1 MSNFHRLARKPIAFA
16 VTSLFVGPLLISTT
30 SFAAEKQINIDAPSV
45 PITGNPLGVSSDQ
58 LVVPVSILN
67 GRELSL
73 RRESTLGE
81 TLNGTPG
88 VNSSFFG
95 PNSSRPIIRGMDGD
109 RVRMMQNGVGLLDAS
124 ALSPDHAL
132 GVDPF
137 IAEQIE
143 VIRGPATV
151 LYGAGAIG
159 GVVNVIDHR
168 IPKEPINGATG
179 RGEVRYGG
187 ADQEK
192 GGVAVIDV
200 GNGTFAIHADAYQ
213 RKTEDL
219 SIPGYAVTRRGEA
232 DGGERV
238 RKGRLVNSGA
248 ESNGGAFGAS
258 LTFDKGHIG
267 VSVSTA
273 ASKYGVPTGTSEL
286 TNIDMLSQRTE
297 LSSEVRELGTFV
309 ERIKFR
315 MAHTDYQH
323 TEFADKTAESRYLNS
338 GVEGTLE
345 AAHQKI
351 GDMSGV
357 VGFQFENTKLK
368 TLGFGEHGHSLL
380 PSTQTTRKG
389 IYLYEELPLDRLKL
403 SAGGRIDKINIRS
416 GGGGDDHD
424 GEPHFGNPSSKH
436 FNTANLSGGALFKL
450 DDNWSV
456 GTNLTHTERA
466 PTANEL
472 FVNGVH
478 HATSLYELGNSDL
491 KKERSNGV
499 DAQLRWKDAK
509 NSFNVSAYYTRFQ
522 NFINLYKTGDLVN
535 DHGELD
541 PGLSDPDYVPPY
553 DISKAIFRGDKVTF
567 RGMEADGRFRI
578 YEGSGDLDLTL
589 RGDYVRATN
598 SDTGNPVPRIS
609 PMRLGFGFD
618 YKFNQ
623 IGARL
628 DVLHGFKQNRTDA
641 EEFST
646 DGYTMVNAM
655 ATYRLNSAYGL
666 ELFAKARNL
675 LDQEIRDHSSFLKE
689 IAPMGGR
696 SLLVGVR
703 GEF

>member
-1 MSNFHRLARKPIAFA
+1 MSNSDLLAHRPIAIA
-16 VTSLFVGPLLISTT
+16 ITTLFFSPLLISAT
-30 SFAAEKQINIDAPSV
+30 SFATEKQINIDAPSV

-73 RRESTLGE
+73 RRESSLGE

-168 IPKEPINGATG
+168 IPKEPINGSTG
-179 RGEVRYGG
+179 RGEIRYGG

-192 GGVAVIDV
+192 GGVAVIDI
-200 GNGTFAIHADAYQ
+200 GNGMFAIHADAYQ

-232 DGGERV
+232 DGGQRI

-258 LTFDKGHIG
+258 LTFDRGYIG
-267 VSVSTA
+267 VSVSTS

-416 GGGGDDHD
+416 GGGGDDHA
-424 GEPHFGNPSSKH
+424 GEPHFGDPSSKH

-456 GTNLTHTERA
+456 GSNLTHTERA

-472 FVNGVH
+472 FVNGLH
-478 HATSLYELGNSDL
+478 HATRLYELGNADL

-522 NFINLYKTGDLVN
+522 NFINLYKTGILV
-535 DHGELD
+535 DEEGAAVTGGIE
-541 PGLSDPDYVPPY
+541 
-553 DISKAIFRGDKVTF
+553 KQAIFRGDKVTF

-655 ATYRLNSAYGL
+655 ATYRLNTAYGL

>member
-1 MSNFHRLARKPIAFA
+1 MSNFYRLARKPIAFA
-16 VTSLFVGPLLISTT
+16 ITSLFVSPILLSTT
-30 SFAAEKQINIDAPSV
+30 SHAAEKQINIDAPSV

-109 RVRMMQNGVGLLDAS
+109 RVRIMQNGVGLLDAS
-124 ALSPDHAL
+124 ALSPDHAV
-132 GVDPF
+132 GADPF

-168 IPKEPINGATG
+168 IPKEAVNGATG
-179 RGEVRYGG
+179 RGEIRFGG
-187 ADQEK
+187 ADREK

-200 GNGTFAIHADAYQ
+200 GNGTFALHADAYQ

-219 SIPGYAVTRRGEA
+219 SIPGFAVTRREA
-232 DGGERV
+232 NRNDEVSRS
-238 RKGRLVNSGA
+238 RKGRLANSGS
-248 ESNGGAFGAS
+248 ESHGGAFGAS

-273 ASKYGVPTGTSEL
+273 ASKYGVPTGGDEMI
-286 TNIDMLSQRTE
+286 NMDMLTQRTE
-297 LSSEVRELGTFV
+297 LSSEIRELGTFV

-315 MAHTDYQH
+315 MAHTDYRH
-323 TEFADKTAESRYLNS
+323 TEFENADPATRYLNS

-368 TLGFGEHGHSLL
+368 SLGLGEHGHSLL
-380 PSTQTTRKG
+380 PSTRTTRRG

-403 SAGGRIDKINIRS
+403 SAGGRVDKINVRS
-416 GGGGDDHD
+416 GGGGEDPDHP
-424 GEPHFGNPSSKH
+424 GEFHFGDPTSKH

-456 GTNLTHTERA
+456 GSNLTHTERA

-472 FVNGVH
+472 FVHGKH
-478 HATSLYELGNSDL
+478 HATRLYEEGNADL
-491 KKERSNGV
+491 KKEHSNGI

-522 NFINLYKTGDLVN
+522 NFINLYRTGDLV
-535 DHGELD
+535 DEHGET
-541 PGLSDPDYVPPY
+541 GHSDSDTP
-553 DISKAIFRGDKVTF
+553 KAEFRGDKVTF
-567 RGMEADGRFRI
+567 RGMEADGRFRV

-646 DGYTMVNAM
+646 DAYTMVNAT
-655 ATYRLNSAYGL
+655 ATYRLEGTYGL

-696 SLLVGVR
+696 SLLIGLR
-703 GEF
+703 TEF

>member
-1 MSNFHRLARKPIAFA
+1 MSNFYKLARKPIAFA
-16 VTSLFVGPLLISTT
+16 TASLFMSPLIINSAC
-30 SFAAEKQINIDAPSV
+30 FAAEQGPTIEAPSV

-88 VNSSFFG
+88 VNSSFYG

-109 RVRMMQNGVGLLDAS
+109 RVRIMQNGVGSLDAS
-124 ALSPDHAL
+124 ALSPDHAV
-132 GVDPF
+132 GADPF

-168 IPKEPINGATG
+168 IPKEPLDGVTG
-179 RGEVRYGG
+179 RGELRYGG
-187 ADQEK
+187 AEREK
-192 GGVAVIDV
+192 GGVAVVDV
-200 GNGTFAIHADAYQ
+200 GNGMIAIHADAYQ

-472 FVNGVH
+472 FVNGHH
-478 HATSLYELGNSDL
+478 HATQLYEVGNQNL

-522 NFINLYKTGDLVN
+522 NFINLYKTGILV
-535 DHGELD
+535 DDEGEETV
-541 PGLSDPDYVPPY
+541 GAEE
-553 DISKAIFRGDKVTF
+553 KQAIFRGDKVTF

-655 ATYRLNSAYGL
+655 ATYRLNTAYGL

>member
-168 IPKEPINGATG
+168 IPKEPINGSTG
-179 RGEVRYGG
+179 RGEIRYGG

-232 DGGERV
+232 DGGKRV

-258 LTFDKGHIG
+258 ITFDKGHIG
-267 VSVSTA
+267 VSVSTS

-416 GGGGDDHD
+416 GGGGDDHA
-424 GEPHFGNPSSKH
+424 GEPHFGDPSSKH

-456 GTNLTHTERA
+456 GSNLTHTERA

-472 FVNGVH
+472 FVNGLH
-478 HATSLYELGNSDL
+478 HATRLYELGNADL

-522 NFINLYKTGDLVN
+522 NFINLYKTGILV
-535 DHGELD
+535 DEEGAAGTGGIE
-541 PGLSDPDYVPPY
+541 
-553 DISKAIFRGDKVTF
+553 KQAIFRGDKVTF

-628 DVLHGFKQNRTDA
+628 DVLHGFKQHRTDV

-646 DGYTMVNAM
+646 DGYTMINAM
-655 ATYRLNSAYGL
+655 ATYRLNTVYGL

>member
-1 MSNFHRLARKPIAFA
+1 MHNFYRLALKPIAFA
-16 VTSLFVGPLLISTT
+16 VTSLFVSPLLLSTT
-30 SFAAEKQINIDAPSV
+30 SYAAEKQINIDAPSV

-58 LVVPVSILN
+58 MVVPVSILN

-88 VNSSFFG
+88 VNSSYFG

-109 RVRMMQNGVGLLDAS
+109 RVRIMQNGVGLLDAS
-124 ALSPDHAL
+124 ALSPDHAV
-132 GVDPF
+132 GADPF

-168 IPKEPINGATG
+168 IPKEPVNGSTG
-179 RGEVRYGG
+179 RGELRYGG
-187 ADQEK
+187 ADREK

-200 GNGTFAIHADAYQ
+200 GNGLFAVHADVYQ

-219 SIPGYAVTRRGEA
+219 SIPGYAVTRREA
-232 DGGERV
+232 NRNDEVSRS

-248 ESNGGAFGAS
+248 ESHGGALGAS

-267 VSVSTA
+267 LSVSTA
-273 ASKYGVPTGTSEL
+273 ANKYGVPTGGEENA
-286 TNIDMLSQRTE
+286 NIDMLTQRTE
-297 LSSEVRELGTFV
+297 LSSEIRELGTFV

-315 MAHTDYQH
+315 MAHTDYRH
-323 TEFADKTAESRYLNS
+323 TEFENAAPASRYLNS

-357 VGFQFENTKLK
+357 IGFQFENTKLK
-368 TLGFGEHGHSLL
+368 SVALGEDGHALL
-380 PSTQTTRKG
+380 PSTRTTRKG

-403 SAGGRIDKINIRS
+403 SAGGRVDKINVRS
-416 GGGGDDHD
+416 GGGGEEESP
-424 GEPHFGNPSSKH
+424 GEFHFGDPSSKH
-436 FNTANLSGGALFKL
+436 FNTTNLSGGALFKL
-450 DDNWSV
+450 DENWSV
-456 GTNLTHTERA
+456 GSNLTHTERA

-472 FVNGVH
+472 FVHGVH
-478 HATSLYELGNSDL
+478 HATRLYEEGNADL
-491 KKERSNGV
+491 KKERSNGI

-522 NFINLYKTGDLVN
+522 NFINLYKTGEQVEDE
-535 DHGELD
+535 HHAGEFHD
-541 PGLSDPDYVPPY
+541 
-553 DISKAIFRGDKVTF
+553 KAEFRGDKVTF
-567 RGMEADGRFRI
+567 RGMEADGRFRV

-623 IGARL
+623 LGARL

-646 DGYTMVNAM
+646 AAYTLVNAT
-655 ATYRLNSAYGL
+655 ATYRLDTAYGL

-696 SLLVGVR
+696 SLLIGLR

>member
-1 MSNFHRLARKPIAFA
+1 MRNVLTFVRKPIAFA
-16 VTSLFVGPLLISTT
+16 TTSLFMSPLIVS
-30 SFAAEKQINIDAPSV
+30 SACFGAEQGLTIEAPSV
-45 PITGNPLGVSSDQ
+45 PITGNPLGVNSDQ

-81 TLNGTPG
+81 TLNGTPS
-88 VNSSFFG
+88 VNSSFYG
-95 PNSSRPIIRGMDGD
+95 PNSSRPIIRGMEGD
-109 RVRMMQNGVGLLDAS
+109 RVRIMQNGVGSLDAS
-124 ALSPDHAL
+124 ALSPDHAV
-132 GVDPF
+132 GADPF

-168 IPKEPINGATG
+168 IPKEPLDGITG
-179 RGEVRYGG
+179 RGELRYGG
-187 ADQEK
+187 AEREK
-192 GGVAVIDV
+192 GGVAVVDV
-200 GNGTFAIHADAYQ
+200 GNGMIAIHADAYQ

-219 SIPGYAVTRRGEA
+219 SIPGYAVTRREA
-232 DGGERV
+232 NRNDEVART

-248 ESNGGAFGAS
+248 ESHGGAFGAS

-267 VSVSTA
+267 VSFSTA
-273 ASKYGVPTGTSEL
+273 ANKYGLPTGGAEL
-286 TNIDMLSQRTE
+286 VNIDMLTQRAE
-297 LSSEVRELGTFV
+297 LSSEIRELDGFV

-323 TEFADKTAESRYLNS
+323 TEFENSDTASRYLNN

-357 VGFQFENTKLK
+357 IGIQFENTKLK
-368 TLGFGEHGHSLL
+368 SLALGEHGHALL
-380 PSTQTTRKG
+380 PSTRTTRRG

-403 SAGGRIDKINIRS
+403 SAGGRLDKVNVRSS
-416 GGGGDDHD
+416 GGGEEENRGDF
-424 GEPHFGNPSSKH
+424 HFGNPTSKH
-436 FNTANLSGGALFKL
+436 FNLANLSGGALFKL
-450 DDNWSV
+450 DENWSL
-456 GTNLTHTERA
+456 GSNLTHTERA

-478 HATSLYELGNSDL
+478 HATRLYEEGNADL
-491 KKERSNGV
+491 QKERSNGI

-509 NSFNVSAYYTRFQ
+509 NSFNVGAYYTRFQ
-522 NFINLYKTGDLVN
+522 SFINLYRTIDVEVD
-535 DHGELD
+535 DHGHE
-541 PGLSDPDYVPPY
+541 YQ
-553 DISKAIFRGDKVTF
+553 KAEFRGQKVTF
-567 RGMEADGRFRI
+567 RGIEADGRFRI
-578 YEGSGDLDLTL
+578 YEGAGDLDLTL

-598 SDTGNPVPRIS
+598 NDTGNPLPRIS
-609 PMRLGFGFD
+609 PMRLGFGLD

-623 IGARL
+623 LGTRL

-646 DGYTMVNAM
+646 DGYTLVNATG
-655 ATYRLNSAYGL
+655 TYRLNTAYGL

-675 LDQEIRDHSSFLKE
+675 LNQEIRDHSSFLKE
-689 IAPMGGR
+689 VAPMGGR
-696 SLLVGVR
+696 SLLIGIR

>member
-1 MSNFHRLARKPIAFA
+1 MSNSNRLARKPIAIA
-16 VTSLFVGPLLISTT
+16 ITTLFLSPLLLSAT
-30 SFAAEKQINIDAPSV
+30 SFAAEQQINIDAPPV

-81 TLNGTPG
+81 TLSGTPG
-88 VNSSFFG
+88 VNSSYFG

-200 GNGTFAIHADAYQ
+200 GNGVFAIHADAYQ

-232 DGGERV
+232 DGGERT
-238 RKGRLVNSGA
+238 RKGRLINSGA

-267 VSVSTA
+267 VSVATS

-323 TEFADKTAESRYLNS
+323 TEFADKIAESRYLNS

-403 SAGGRIDKINIRS
+403 SAGGRVDKINIRS
-416 GGGGDDHD
+416 GGGGDQHD
-424 GEPHFGNPSSKH
+424 PINHPGEYHFGDPSSKH

-450 DDNWSV
+450 DENWSV
-456 GTNLTHTERA
+456 GSNLTHTERA

-472 FVNGVH
+472 FVNGIH
-478 HATSLYELGNSDL
+478 HATSLYELGNADL
-491 KKERSNGV
+491 KKERSNGL

-522 NFINLYKTGDLVN
+522 NFINLYKTGVFVDEE
-535 DHGELD
+535 GEE
-541 PGLSDPDYVPPY
+541 GTGGHE
-553 DISKAIFRGDKVTF
+553 KQAIFRGDKVT
-567 RGMEADGRFRI
+567 
-578 YEGSGDLDLTL
+578 
-589 RGDYVRATN
+589 
-598 SDTGNPVPRIS
+598 
-609 PMRLGFGFD
+609 
-618 YKFNQ
+618 
-623 IGARL
+623 
-628 DVLHGFKQNRTDA
+628 
-641 EEFST
+641 
-646 DGYTMVNAM
+646 
-655 ATYRLNSAYGL
+655 
-666 ELFAKARNL
+666 
-675 LDQEIRDHSSFLKE
+675 
-689 IAPMGGR
+689 
-696 SLLVGVR
+696 
-703 GEF
+703 

>member
-1 MSNFHRLARKPIAFA
+1 MSNSNRLARKPIAIVIA
-16 VTSLFVGPLLISTT
+16 TLFLSPWLLSAT
-30 SFAAEKQINIDAPSV
+30 SFAADHQINIDAPPV

-88 VNSSFFG
+88 VNSSYFG
-95 PNSSRPIIRGMDGD
+95 SNSSRPIIRGMDGD

-179 RGEVRYGG
+179 RGEIRYGG

-200 GNGTFAIHADAYQ
+200 GNGMFAIHADAYQ

-232 DGGERV
+232 DGGERT
-238 RKGRLVNSGA
+238 RKGRLINSGA

-267 VSVSTA
+267 VSVATS
-273 ASKYGVPTGTSEL
+273 ASNYGVPTGTSGL

-323 TEFADKTAESRYLNS
+323 TEFADKIAESRYLNS

-403 SAGGRIDKINIRS
+403 SAGGRVDKINIRS
-416 GGGGDDHD
+416 GGGGDQHD
-424 GEPHFGNPSSKH
+424 PINHPGEYHFGDPSSKH
-436 FNTANLSGGALFKL
+436 FNTANISGGALFKL
-450 DDNWSV
+450 DENWSI
-456 GTNLTHTERA
+456 GSNLTHTERA

-472 FVNGVH
+472 FVKGVH
-478 HATSLYELGNSDL
+478 HATSLYELGNTDL
-491 KKERSNGV
+491 KKERSNGL

-509 NSFNVSAYYTRFQ
+509 NSFNVSAYYTRFE
-522 NFINLYKTGDLVN
+522 NFINLYKTGVLV
-535 DHGELD
+535 DDEGQLGGSEKQAL
-541 PGLSDPDYVPPY
+541 
-553 DISKAIFRGDKVTF
+553 FRGDKVTF

-618 YKFNQ
+618 YKLNQ
-623 IGARL
+623 LGARF

-655 ATYRLNSAYGL
+655 ATYRLKTAYGL

>member
-1 MSNFHRLARKPIAFA
+1 MSNFHRFARKPIAFA
-16 VTSLFVGPLLISTT
+16 VTSLFVATLLISKT

-109 RVRMMQNGVGLLDAS
+109 RLRMMQNGVGLLDAS

-258 LTFDKGHIG
+258 LTFDNGHIG
-267 VSVSTA
+267 FSVSTA

-286 TNIDMLSQRTE
+286 TNIDMLSQRRE

-416 GGGGDDHD
+416 GGGGEEHN
-424 GEPHFGNPSSKH
+424 GEYHFGNPSSKH
-436 FNTANLSGGALFKL
+436 FNLANLSGGALFKL
-450 DDNWSV
+450 DEHWSL
-456 GTNLTHTERA
+456 GSNLTHTERA

-522 NFINLYKTGDLVN
+522 NFINLYKTGILV
-535 DHGELD
+535 DEEGAAGTGGIE
-541 PGLSDPDYVPPY
+541 
-553 DISKAIFRGDKVTF
+553 KQAIFRGDKVTF

-646 DGYTMVNAM
+646 NGYTMVNAM
-655 ATYRLNSAYGL
+655 ATYRLNTAYGL

>member
-1 MSNFHRLARKPIAFA
+1 MRNVLTFARKPIAFA
-16 VTSLFVGPLLISTT
+16 TASLFMSPLIIS
-30 SFAAEKQINIDAPSV
+30 SACFGAEHGLTIEAPSV

-67 GRELSL
+67 GRELSF

-88 VNSSFFG
+88 VNSSFYG

-109 RVRMMQNGVGLLDAS
+109 RVRIMQNGVGSLDAS
-124 ALSPDHAL
+124 ALSPDHAV
-132 GVDPF
+132 GADPF

-168 IPKEPINGATG
+168 IPKEPLDGITG
-179 RGEVRYGG
+179 RGELRYGG
-187 ADQEK
+187 AEREK
-192 GGVAVIDV
+192 GGVAVVDV
-200 GNGTFAIHADAYQ
+200 GNGMIAIHADAYQ

-232 DGGERV
+232 DGGERE
-238 RKGRLVNSGA
+238 RKGRLVNSAA

-267 VSVSTA
+267 VSVSSS
-273 ASKYGVPTGTSEL
+273 ASKYGVPTGSSEL

-315 MAHTDYQH
+315 VAHTDYQH
-323 TEFADKTAESRYLNS
+323 TEYADKTAESRYLNS

-416 GGGGDDHD
+416 GGGGEEHN
-424 GEPHFGNPSSKH
+424 GEYHFGNPSSKH
-436 FNTANLSGGALFKL
+436 FNLANLSGGALFKL
-450 DDNWSV
+450 DENWSL
-456 GTNLTHTERA
+456 GSNLTHTERA

-522 NFINLYKTGDLVN
+522 NFINLYKTGILV
-535 DHGELD
+535 DEEGAAGTGGIE
-541 PGLSDPDYVPPY
+541 
-553 DISKAIFRGDKVTF
+553 KQAIFRGDKVTF

-655 ATYRLNSAYGL
+655 ATYRLNTAYGL

>member
-1 MSNFHRLARKPIAFA
+1 MSNFYRFARKPIAFA
-16 VTSLFVGPLLISTT
+16 ITSLFVSPLLISAT
-30 SFAAEKQINIDAPSV
+30 SFAADKQVNIDAPSV

-109 RVRMMQNGVGLLDAS
+109 RVRIMQNGVGLLDAS
-124 ALSPDHAL
+124 ALSPDHAV
-132 GVDPF
+132 GADPF

-168 IPKEPINGATG
+168 IPKEPVNGATG
-179 RGEVRYGG
+179 RGEIRFGG
-187 ADQEK
+187 ADREK

-200 GNGTFAIHADAYQ
+200 GNGLFALHADAYQ

-219 SIPGYAVTRRGEA
+219 SIPGYAVTRRGAA
-232 DGGERV
+232 DGQGERT
-238 RKGRLVNSGA
+238 RKGRVLNTGA
-248 ESNGGAFGAS
+248 ESHGGAFGAS

-273 ASKYGVPTGTSEL
+273 ASKYGIPAGGEDL
-286 TNIDMLSQRTE
+286 INMDMLTQRTE
-297 LSSEVRELGTFV
+297 LSSEIRELGTFV

-315 MAHTDYQH
+315 MAHTDYRH
-323 TEFADKTAESRYLNS
+323 TEFENADPATRFMNS

-345 AAHQKI
+345 AAHKKI

-357 VGFQFENTKLK
+357 IGFQFENTKLK
-368 TLGFGEHGHSLL
+368 SLGLGDHGHSLL
-380 PSTQTTRKG
+380 PSTRTTRRG

-403 SAGGRIDKINIRS
+403 SAGGRVDKINVRS
-416 GGGGDDHD
+416 GGGGEEESP
-424 GEPHFGNPSSKH
+424 GEFHFGDPSSKH

-456 GTNLTHTERA
+456 GSNLTHTERA

-472 FVNGVH
+472 FVHGKH
-478 HATSLYELGNSDL
+478 HATRLYEEGNADL

-522 NFINLYKTGDLVN
+522 NFINLYRTNEIEDGY
-535 DHGELD
+535 
-541 PGLSDPDYVPPY
+541 P
-553 DISKAIFRGDKVTF
+553 KAEFRGDKVTF
-567 RGMEADGRFRI
+567 RGMEADGRFRV

-646 DGYTMVNAM
+646 DAYTMVNAT
-655 ATYRLNSAYGL
+655 ATYRLEGTHGL

-696 SLLVGVR
+696 SLLVGLR
-703 GEF
+703 TEF

>member
-1 MSNFHRLARKPIAFA
+1 MSNSNRLARKPIAIVIA
-16 VTSLFVGPLLISTT
+16 ILFLSPWLLSAT
-30 SFAAEKQINIDAPSV
+30 SFAADHQINIDAPPV

-88 VNSSFFG
+88 VNSSYFG

-132 GVDPF
+132 GIDPF

-179 RGEVRYGG
+179 RGEIRYGG

-200 GNGTFAIHADAYQ
+200 GNGLFALHADAYQ

-219 SIPGYAVTRRGEA
+219 SIPGYAVTRRGQL
-232 DGGERV
+232 DGQGERS
-238 RKGRLVNSGA
+238 RSGRLVNSAA
-248 ESNGGAFGAS
+248 ENNGGAFGAS

-267 VSVSTA
+267 VSISSSS
-273 ASKYGVPTGTSEL
+273 SKYGVPTGGTEL

-297 LSSEVRELGTFV
+297 LSSEVRELGSFV

-323 TEFADKTAESRYLNS
+323 TEFNDQTPESKYLNS

-351 GDMSGV
+351 GDISGV
-357 VGFQFENTKLK
+357 IGFQFENTKLK
-368 TLGFGEHGHSLL
+368 SLDLASGGHALL
-380 PSTQTTRKG
+380 PSTRTTRKG
-389 IYLYEELPLDRLKL
+389 IYFYEELSLNRLKL
-403 SAGGRIDKINIRS
+403 SAGGRADQINIRS
-416 GGGGDDHD
+416 GGGDSPFED
-424 GEPHFGNPSSKH
+424 PSSKH
-436 FNTANLSGGALFKL
+436 FNTANISGGALLKL
-450 DDNWSV
+450 DDYWSI
-456 GTNLTHTERA
+456 GSNLTHTERA

-472 FVNGVH
+472 FVNGIH
-478 HATSLYELGNSDL
+478 HATRLYELGNVDL
-491 KKERSNGV
+491 KKERSNGI

-509 NSFNVSAYYTRFQ
+509 NSFNISTYYTRFE
-522 NFINLYKTGDLVN
+522 NFINLYKTGVLV
-535 DHGELD
+535 DDEGQLGGSEKQAL
-541 PGLSDPDYVPPY
+541 
-553 DISKAIFRGDKVTF
+553 FRGDKVTF

-618 YKFNQ
+618 YKLNQ
-623 IGARL
+623 LGARF

-655 ATYRLNSAYGL
+655 ATYRLKTAYGL

>member
-1 MSNFHRLARKPIAFA
+1 MSNSNRLPRKPIAIA
-16 VTSLFVGPLLISTT
+16 ITTLFLSPLLLSAT
-30 SFAAEKQINIDAPSV
+30 SFAADKQINIDAPPV

-88 VNSSFFG
+88 VNSSYFG

-179 RGEVRYGG
+179 RGEIRYGG

-192 GGVAVIDV
+192 GSVAVIDV
-200 GNGTFAIHADAYQ
+200 GNGMFAIHADAYQ

-232 DGGERV
+232 DGGERT
-238 RKGRLVNSGA
+238 RKGRLINSGA

-267 VSVSTA
+267 VSVATS
-273 ASKYGVPTGTSEL
+273 ASNYGVPTGTSGL

-323 TEFADKTAESRYLNS
+323 TEFADKIAESRYLNS

-368 TLGFGEHGHSLL
+368 TLGFGEHGHFLL

-403 SAGGRIDKINIRS
+403 SAGGRVDKINIRS
-416 GGGGDDHD
+416 GGGGDQHD
-424 GEPHFGNPSSKH
+424 PINHPGEYHFGDPSSKH
-436 FNTANLSGGALFKL
+436 FNTANISGGALFKL
-450 DDNWSV
+450 DENWSI
-456 GTNLTHTERA
+456 GSNLTHTERA

-472 FVNGVH
+472 FVKGVH
-478 HATSLYELGNSDL
+478 HATSLYELGNTDL
-491 KKERSNGV
+491 KKERSDGL

-522 NFINLYKTGDLVN
+522 NFINLYKTGVLV
-535 DHGELD
+535 DEEGVE
-541 PGLSDPDYVPPY
+541 GAGVE
-553 DISKAIFRGDKVTF
+553 KQAIFRGDKVTF

-623 IGARL
+623 LGARF

-655 ATYRLNSAYGL
+655 ATYRLKTAYGL

>member
-1 MSNFHRLARKPIAFA
+1 MSNFYRLARKPIAFA
-16 VTSLFVGPLLISTT
+16 ITSLFVSPILLSTT
-30 SFAAEKQINIDAPSV
+30 SHAAEKQINIDAPSV

-88 VNSSFFG
+88 VNSSYFG

-109 RVRMMQNGVGLLDAS
+109 RVRIMQNGVGLLDAS
-124 ALSPDHAL
+124 ALSPDHAV
-132 GVDPF
+132 GADPF

-168 IPKEPINGATG
+168 IPKEPVNGATG
-179 RGEVRYGG
+179 RGEIRFGG
-187 ADQEK
+187 ADREK

-200 GNGTFAIHADAYQ
+200 GNGTFALHADAYQ

-219 SIPGYAVTRRGEA
+219 SIPGYAVTRREA
-232 DGGERV
+232 NRNDEVARS
-238 RKGRLVNSGA
+238 RKGRLVNSGS
-248 ESNGGAFGAS
+248 ESHGGAFGAS

-273 ASKYGVPTGTSEL
+273 ASKYGVPTGNSEL
-286 TNIDMLSQRTE
+286 TNIDMLTQRTE
-297 LSSEVRELGTFV
+297 LSSEIRELGTFV

-315 MAHTDYQH
+315 MAHTDYRH
-323 TEFADKTAESRYLNS
+323 TEFDDNTAASRYLNS

-351 GDMSGV
+351 GNMSGV
-357 VGFQFENTKLK
+357 IGFQFENTKLK
-368 TLGFGEHGHSLL
+368 SLGLGGDHGALL
-380 PSTQTTRKG
+380 PSTRTTRRG

-403 SAGGRIDKINIRS
+403 SAGGRVDKINVRS
-416 GGGGDDHD
+416 GGGGEAHDHD
-424 GEPHFGNPSSKH
+424 GETELQFGDPSSKH

-456 GTNLTHTERA
+456 GSNLTHTERA

-472 FVNGVH
+472 FVHGVH
-478 HATSLYELGNSDL
+478 HATRLYEEGNADL
-491 KKERSNGV
+491 KKERSNGI

-522 NFINLYKTGDLVN
+522 NFINLYRTGEEPECHD
-535 DHGELD
+535 GECHE
-541 PGLSDPDYVPPY
+541 
-553 DISKAIFRGDKVTF
+553 KAEFRGDKVTF
-567 RGMEADGRFRI
+567 RGMEADGRFRV

-646 DGYTMVNAM
+646 DAYTMVNAT
-655 ATYRLNSAYGL
+655 ATYRLEGTYGL

-696 SLLVGVR
+696 SLLIGLR
-703 GEF
+703 TEF